1 MNDFEYLAP
10 RKLDEA
16 TALMARHGGQAQL
29 LAGGTDLLVFMR
41 NQRKRPQFVID
52 AKKIPELTQ
61 WRIDGDQ
68 LIVGAAVSCRTLWES
83 QEVAEKFPALA
94 DSACLIGGVQVQ
106 GRASLGGNLCNAAPS
121 ADTVPTLMVHS
132 ATVRVDNHQGT
143 REAPVEA
150 ICVGPGQTSLG
161 ADEILVSFAL
171 PLPPARSGAAF
182 LRFIPRNEMDIAVA
196 NAAAFVEL
204 DASRQRFSAARIAIG
219 AVAPTPLLVEEAGAA
234 LAGQAVDDKAIATA
248 AALARAAAKPI
259 NDMRGTVE
267 HRKQLVETLTARAL
281 RKAIERARKRD

>member
-10 RKLDEA
+10 QKLDEA

-41 NQRKRPQFVID
+41 NGRKRPQFVID

-61 WRIDGDQ
+61 WRINAGQ

-83 QEVAEKFPALA
+83 QELAEKFPALA

-121 ADTVPTLMVHS
+121 ADTVPTLIVHS
-132 ATVRVDNHQGT
+132 ATARIDNNQGT
-143 REAPVEA
+143 REAPVES

-161 ADEILVSFAL
+161 ADEILVSFSL

-204 DASRQRFSAARIAIG
+204 DASGQRFAGARIAIG

-234 LAGQAVDDKAIATA
+234 LAGQAVDDEAIATA

-267 HRKQLVETLTARAL
+267 HRQQLVETLTARAL
-281 RKAIERARKRD
+281 RKAVERARKGS

>member
-10 RKLDEA
+10 QKLDEA
-16 TALMARHGGQAQL
+16 TALMARHGTQAQL

-41 NQRKRPQFVID
+41 NGRKRPQFVID

-61 WRIDGDQ
+61 WRIDAGQ

-83 QEVAEKFPALA
+83 QELAEKFPSLA

-121 ADTVPTLMVHS
+121 ADTVPTLIVHS
-132 ATVRVDNHQGT
+132 ATARIDNHQGT
-143 REAPVEA
+143 REVPVEA

-161 ADEILVSFAL
+161 ADEILVSFSL

-204 DASRQRFSAARIAIG
+204 DASGQRFDGARIAIG

-234 LAGQAVDDKAIATA
+234 LAGQAVDDEAIATA

-267 HRKQLVETLTARAL
+267 HRQQLVETLTARAL
-281 RKAIERARKRD
+281 RKAVERARKRG